1 MEKATRLMGIL
12 ELGGDN
18 VYPLQKLLSRPLLT
32 LC

>member
-12 ELGGDN
+12 ELGRGV
-18 VYPLQKLLSRPLLT
+18 VYPLQKLLTRPLLS